1 LVTFHGLKKTVH
13 FPSMHHSVK
22 GSNRVVGA
30 TPGPEAVRAVQ
41 KVLLVDGLQH
51 LADGVLDHSVLERRD
66 PYRPHLA
73 IVLRDV
79 DTSDGLMPVLLG
91 L

>member
-1 LVTFHGLKKTVH
+1 
-13 FPSMHHSVK
+13 MHYPVK
-22 GSNRVVGA
+22 GSNRVVG
-30 TPGPEAVRAVQ
+30 TPSGPEAVRAVQ

-51 LADGVLDHSVLERRD
+51 LADGILDHSVLERRY
-66 PYRPHLA
+66 PYRPRLA

-91 L
+91 LLSRVQVLQVLL